1 MMLETKPARIEVGV
15 FDHLDDSGREL
26 GRQYNDQ
33 LEIAAACDRS
43 GFRGYHVAE
52 HHGTPHGLAP
62 APNLLLSAI
71 AQRTSTSGWAQWSC
85 C

>member
-1 MMLETKPARIEVGV
+1 MPPSFSRHSLSSSSKQS

-26 GRQYNDQ
+26 GRQYNDR

-52 HHGTPHGLAP
+52 G
-62 APNLLLSAI
+62 
-71 AQRTSTSGWAQWSC
+71 
-85 C
+85 